1 MTAFLRRASLRII
14 NQSSIPALIKRV
26 QKGGDG
32 MAKLGS
38 VSAQNAQLLLGF
50 VSKHCPALYKP
61 HVGELTKA
69 IADEKNPSLVEVCL
83 QALSAVVKWDDKLAP
98 SDK

>member
-1 MTAFLRRASLRII
+1 MATFLRRASLRII

-26 QKGGDG
+26 HKG
-32 MAKLGS
+32 GS

-50 VSKHCPALYKP
+50 VSKHCPALYKS

-69 IADEKNPSLVEVCL
+69 IADEKNPTLVEVCL
-83 QALSAVVKWDDKLAP
+83 QAFSALVKWDDKLAP
-98 SDK
+98 NDK